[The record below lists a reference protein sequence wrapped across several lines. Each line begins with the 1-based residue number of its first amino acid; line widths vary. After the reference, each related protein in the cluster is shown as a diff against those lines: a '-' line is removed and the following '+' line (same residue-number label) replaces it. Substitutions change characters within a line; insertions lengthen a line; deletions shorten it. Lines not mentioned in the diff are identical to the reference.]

1 MAVAGVAA
9 LGRDGM
15 PVSGDAGGWF
25 KDDAGRLYVLLCDG
39 MGSGLAARQDSD
51 GAMRLLEKFL
61 RAGVEPEA
69 ALKTVN
75 EALALKGEA
84 EGGFTT
90 VDILQLDLFTGKGAV
105 LKLGA
110 APTYV
115 RRGGGV
121 ERLCGSALP
130 AGLVAGEGEP
140 DVFPMEVQAG
150 DCIVM
155 VSDGITAGREDGWL
169 RQALEQFDGL
179 SPQELARKILAD
191 SREQV
196 GGGDDRT
203 VIALK
208 VDVRQ

>member
-1 MAVAGVAA
+1 MNHSNHGRQLLSAAAVVLGNAGYSLTVA
-9 LGRDGM
+9 L
-15 PVSGDAGGWF
+15 F
-25 KDDAGRLYVLLCDG
+25 
-39 MGSGLAARQDSD
+39 
-51 GAMRLLEKFL
+51 LE
-61 RAGVEPEA
+61 
-69 ALKTVN
+69 
-75 EALALKGEA
+75 
-84 EGGFTT
+84 
-90 VDILQLDLFTGKGAV
+90 
-105 LKLGA
+105 
-110 APTYV
+110 
-115 RRGGGV
+115 
-121 ERLCGSALP
+121 P
-130 AGLVAGEGEP
+130 AGLVAGDGEP